1 MAEINPKQLKETET
15 AERKQSLNGRALKTL
30 SAFANTKGGSLYI
43 GIKDDARLISKSISD
58 QAQQDIVNKV
68 INHLNIIPEITLHT
82 YKGNEFLEINIR
94 KSTRPISY
102 NGKYYRRSGNTTREL
117 DEEGLR
123 SFFLK
128 NIAWDSQV
136 DDRFS
141 INEIDE
147 SSWTQIAA
155 KAGGQRGIP
164 EPGDLKRDEFFQHLN
179 LVVNGKLTH
188 AAILLFGKN
197 PQKYFPYTTIRIG
210 RFKDQST
217 IIADHKIEG
226 NLVNQLQRAEETI
239 KSLINKGYEIT
250 GESFVRRDVWDYP
263 LEALREALLNAIVHR
278 NYHSMGSEIQ
288 VKVYDNRIW
297 IWNPGTLPEG
307 LSVEQLKK
315 SHSSIRRNPL
325 IADLFFRAGYIEQF
339 GSGTLRIMDVLK
351 AAGHPEPEFEEHGN
365 GFTIQLFKRKGSRLS
380 KQELQDLN
388 DRQIAALEYLKDHES
403 INNSTYQK
411 LFNVAKSTATR
422 DLKELTEKGQ
432 LQRIGKKGYG
442 THYKLE

>member
-1 MAEINPKQLKETET
+1 M
-15 AERKQSLNGRALKTL
+15 
-30 SAFANTKGGSLYI
+30 
-43 GIKDDARLISKSISD
+43 
-58 QAQQDIVNKV
+58 
-68 INHLNIIPEITLHT
+68 
-82 YKGNEFLEINIR
+82 
-94 KSTRPISY
+94 
-102 NGKYYRRSGNTTREL
+102 
-117 DEEGLR
+117 
-123 SFFLK
+123 
-128 NIAWDSQV
+128 
-136 DDRFS
+136 
-141 INEIDE
+141 
-147 SSWTQIAA
+147 
-155 KAGGQRGIP
+155 
-164 EPGDLKRDEFFQHLN
+164 
-179 LVVNGKLTH
+179 VNGKLTH

>member
-147 SSWTQIAA
+147 SS
-155 KAGGQRGIP
+155 
-164 EPGDLKRDEFFQHLN
+164 
-179 LVVNGKLTH
+179 
-188 AAILLFGKN
+188 
-197 PQKYFPYTTIRIG
+197 
-210 RFKDQST
+210 
-217 IIADHKIEG
+217 
-226 NLVNQLQRAEETI
+226 
-239 KSLINKGYEIT
+239 
-250 GESFVRRDVWDYP
+250 
-263 LEALREALLNAIVHR
+263 
-278 NYHSMGSEIQ
+278 
-288 VKVYDNRIW
+288 
-297 IWNPGTLPEG
+297 
-307 LSVEQLKK
+307 
-315 SHSSIRRNPL
+315 
-325 IADLFFRAGYIEQF
+325 
-339 GSGTLRIMDVLK
+339 
-351 AAGHPEPEFEEHGN
+351 
-365 GFTIQLFKRKGSRLS
+365 
-380 KQELQDLN
+380 
-388 DRQIAALEYLKDHES
+388 
-403 INNSTYQK
+403 
-411 LFNVAKSTATR
+411 
-422 DLKELTEKGQ
+422 
-432 LQRIGKKGYG
+432 
-442 THYKLE
+442 

>member
-117 DEEGLR
+117 EAEGLR

-147 SSWTQIAA
+147 SS
-155 KAGGQRGIP
+155 
-164 EPGDLKRDEFFQHLN
+164 
-179 LVVNGKLTH
+179 
-188 AAILLFGKN
+188 
-197 PQKYFPYTTIRIG
+197 
-210 RFKDQST
+210 
-217 IIADHKIEG
+217 
-226 NLVNQLQRAEETI
+226 
-239 KSLINKGYEIT
+239 
-250 GESFVRRDVWDYP
+250 
-263 LEALREALLNAIVHR
+263 
-278 NYHSMGSEIQ
+278 
-288 VKVYDNRIW
+288 
-297 IWNPGTLPEG
+297 
-307 LSVEQLKK
+307 
-315 SHSSIRRNPL
+315 
-325 IADLFFRAGYIEQF
+325 
-339 GSGTLRIMDVLK
+339 
-351 AAGHPEPEFEEHGN
+351 
-365 GFTIQLFKRKGSRLS
+365 
-380 KQELQDLN
+380 
-388 DRQIAALEYLKDHES
+388 
-403 INNSTYQK
+403 
-411 LFNVAKSTATR
+411 
-422 DLKELTEKGQ
+422 
-432 LQRIGKKGYG
+432 
-442 THYKLE
+442 